1 MNCSCGSQRFD
12 GWMWK
17 PHCGERR
24 EVQIPEIQPTQRP
37 DGDGFLSMTTVAHA
51 LSAALIA
58 VTAMKVPPSE
68 SRYLV
73 AALVAGAIA
82 DADHVY
88 PVLRDWRFYRQN
100 GFRGNL
106 HGARTPVH
114 ELAGL
119 AGAAVITCLLWW
131 IDPLMAGVVFAAFA
145 VHLAQDFVTGH
156 SLPMNPAD
164 MTVVRMFDLS
174 FKQKVAIDAAVIA
187 TSIALWIP
195 YLRGRG

>member
-1 MNCSCGSQRFD
+1 
-12 GWMWK
+12 
-17 PHCGERR
+17 
-24 EVQIPEIQPTQRP
+24 
-37 DGDGFLSMTTVAHA
+37 MTTVAHA

-58 VTAMKVPPSE
+58 VTALKVPPSE

-73 AALVAGAIA
+73 AALVAGSIA

-88 PVLRDWRFYRQN
+88 PVLRDWRFYRQH

-119 AGAAVITCLLWW
+119 AGAGIIACLLWW
-131 IDPLMAGVVFAAFA
+131 MDPLMAGVVFCAFA

-174 FKQKVAIDAAVIA
+174 FKQKVAVDAIVIA
-187 TSIALWIP
+187 ASIALWIP
-195 YLRGRG
+195 YLRGRA

>member
-1 MNCSCGSQRFD
+1 MQISAFRQPPPHD
-12 GWMWK
+12 GHDW
-17 PHCGERR
+17 
-24 EVQIPEIQPTQRP
+24 
-37 DGDGFLSMTTVAHA
+37 MTTVAHA
-51 LSAALIA
+51 LSAALVA
-58 VTAMKVPPSE
+58 VTALKVPPSE

-73 AALVAGAIA
+73 AALIAGAIA
-82 DADHVY
+82 DADHVW
-88 PVLRDWRFYRQN
+88 PVLRDWRFYREH

-119 AGAAVITCLLWW
+119 AGAGIVACVLWF

-156 SLPMNPAD
+156 SLPLNPAD
-164 MTVVRMFDLS
+164 RTVVRMFDLG
-174 FKQKVAIDAAVIA
+174 FKQKVAIDAAVII

>member
-1 MNCSCGSQRFD
+1 
-12 GWMWK
+12 
-17 PHCGERR
+17 
-24 EVQIPEIQPTQRP
+24 
-37 DGDGFLSMTTVAHA
+37 MTTVAHA

-58 VTAMKVPPSE
+58 VTALKVPPSDA
-68 SRYLV
+68 RMIA

-114 ELAGL
+114 ELPGLLGAGVV
-119 AGAAVITCLLWW
+119 AAVLWW
-131 IDPLMAGVVFAAFA
+131 ASPVLAGVVFTAFA

-156 SLPMNPAD
+156 SLPFNPVD
-164 MTVVRMFDLS
+164 RTVVRMFDLT
-174 FKQKVAIDAAVIA
+174 FAQKVMVDAGVITA
-187 TSIALWIP
+187 SVALWIL
-195 YLRGRG
+195 YLAGRG

>member
-1 MNCSCGSQRFD
+1 
-12 GWMWK
+12 
-17 PHCGERR
+17 
-24 EVQIPEIQPTQRP
+24 
-37 DGDGFLSMTTVAHA
+37 MTTVAHA

-58 VTAMKVPPSE
+58 VTALHVPPSE

-73 AALVAGAIA
+73 AALVAGSIA

-119 AGAAVITCLLWW
+119 AGVAIVGCLLWFV
-131 IDPLMAGVVFAAFA
+131 DPLMAGVVVTAFA

-156 SLPMNPAD
+156 SLPLNPAD

-174 FKQKVAIDAAVIA
+174 FTQKVAVDAIVIA
-187 TSIALWIP
+187 ASIALWIP
-195 YLRGRG
+195 YLRGRA

>member
-1 MNCSCGSQRFD
+1 
-12 GWMWK
+12 
-17 PHCGERR
+17 
-24 EVQIPEIQPTQRP
+24 
-37 DGDGFLSMTTVAHA
+37 MTTVAHA

-58 VTAMKVPPSE
+58 VTALEVPPSE

-73 AALVAGAIA
+73 AALVAGSIA

-88 PVLRDWRFYRQN
+88 PVLRDWRFYRQH

-119 AGAAVITCLLWW
+119 LGAGIVAAVVWW
-131 IDPLMAGVVFAAFA
+131 IDPLMAGVVFTAFA

-156 SLPMNPAD
+156 SLPLSPVD
-164 MTVVRMFDLS
+164 RTVVHMFQLS
-174 FKQKVAIDAAVIA
+174 FAQKAAVDAAVILA
-187 TSIALWIP
+187 SVALWIP
-195 YLRGRG
+195 YLRARG

>member
-1 MNCSCGSQRFD
+1 
-12 GWMWK
+12 
-17 PHCGERR
+17 
-24 EVQIPEIQPTQRP
+24 
-37 DGDGFLSMTTVAHA
+37 MTTVAHA

-58 VTAMKVPPSE
+58 VTAMKVPPTE

-73 AALVAGAIA
+73 AAMVAGSIA

-119 AGAAVITCLLWW
+119 AGAGVVACILWF

-156 SLPMNPAD
+156 SLPLNPAD

-174 FKQKVAIDAAVIA
+174 FKQKVAVDAIVIA
-187 TSIALWIP
+187 ASIALWIP
-195 YLRGRG
+195 YLRGRA

>member
-1 MNCSCGSQRFD
+1 
-12 GWMWK
+12 
-17 PHCGERR
+17 
-24 EVQIPEIQPTQRP
+24 
-37 DGDGFLSMTTVAHA
+37 MTTVAHA

-68 SRYLV
+68 TRYLV
-73 AALVAGAIA
+73 AALAAGAIA

-88 PVLRDWRFYRQN
+88 PVLRDWRFYRQH

-106 HGARTPVH
+106 HAARTPVH

-119 AGAAVITCLLWW
+119 TGAGIVACLLWW
-131 IDPLMAGVVFAAFA
+131 VDPLMAGVVFAAFA

-156 SLPMNPAD
+156 SLPLNPAD
-164 MTVVRMFDLS
+164 RTVVRMFDLS
-174 FKQKVAIDAAVIA
+174 FGQKVAIDGAVIA
-187 TSIALWIP
+187 ISIALWIP

>member
-1 MNCSCGSQRFD
+1 
-12 GWMWK
+12 
-17 PHCGERR
+17 
-24 EVQIPEIQPTQRP
+24 
-37 DGDGFLSMTTVAHA
+37 MTTVAHA

-58 VTAMKVPPSE
+58 VTAMKVPPTE
-68 SRYLV
+68 TRYLV

-119 AGAAVITCLLWW
+119 TAAGILACLLWFA
-131 IDPLMAGVVFAAFA
+131 DPMMAGVVFTAFA

-174 FKQKVAIDAAVIA
+174 FKQKVAVDAAVILA
-187 TSIALWIP
+187 SIALWIP
-195 YLRGRG
+195 YLRARG

>member
-1 MNCSCGSQRFD
+1 
-12 GWMWK
+12 
-17 PHCGERR
+17 
-24 EVQIPEIQPTQRP
+24 
-37 DGDGFLSMTTVAHA
+37 MTTVAHA

-73 AALVAGAIA
+73 AALIAGSIA
-82 DADHVY
+82 DADHIY
-88 PVLRDWRFYRQN
+88 PVLRDWRFYRQH

-119 AGAAVITCLLWW
+119 LGAGVVTSLLWW
-131 IDPLMAGVVFAAFA
+131 MDPVMAGVVFTAFA

-156 SLPMNPAD
+156 SLPMNTAD
-164 MTVVRMFDLS
+164 MTIVRMFDLS
-174 FKQKVAIDAAVIA
+174 FKQKVAVDATVILA
-187 TSIALWIP
+187 SVALWIP
-195 YLRGRG
+195 YLRARG